1 MYALLAFLPIVA
13 VIILMT
19 LFNKGS
25 KLSLAIGWALTVLV
39 TILFWDMNL
48 VSVVGYSLFGLFK
61 ALDIIVIIFGAIL
74 ILNTLKQSG
83 AMASISQGFRS
94 ISPDRRVQAIIIG
107 WMFGAFIEGAAGFG
121 TPAALTAPLLVVL
134 GFPPLAAAIVTLIM
148 NTTPVAFGAVGTPTF
163 GAVSTLTSL
172 LERGG
177 INPDQFLSSLTLWS
191 AGIHTIVGSFIPLI
205 AIAVMTKFFGSEK
218 SIKPALKIAPFAIFA
233 GLSFTIPYVLIAAF
247 LGPELPSLLGGLI
260 GLVIVVT
267 AARKGFL
274 IPKETWDFVPGEQW
288 EDDWKSKTLQGAMEE
303 GSMPLLKAWIPYVV
317 IALLLVLSRVPAIG
331 LKGILSSQALS
342 VSFFPGIEK
351 TYQFKWAYLPGIIPF
366 MLVAVLTVFIH
377 RMEWNKVKTAWR
389 TSFKQISGA
398 AVALFAGI
406 AMVQLML
413 NSADNGA
420 GLPSMLTAMAQAM
433 AAIGGSL
440 YILVSPFI
448 GVLGSFMSGSN
459 TVSNI
464 LFSSLQYETADIL
477 TLPTVLIVA
486 LQVVGGGIGN
496 MVCINN
502 IVAVSATVGITG
514 VEGKVI
520 RRNFIPMV
528 IYSLAAGVLVLVLWL
543 IFY

>member
-1 MYALLAFLPIVA
+1 MYAALAFLPIVA

-19 LFNKGS
+19 IFNKGS
-25 KLSLAIGWALTVLV
+25 KLSLAIGWVLTVLV
-39 TILFWDMNL
+39 TIFFWDMNL
-48 VSVVGYSLFGLFK
+48 VSIAGYSLFGLFK
-61 ALDIIVIIFGAIL
+61 ALDIIIIIFGAIL

-134 GFPPLAAAIVTLIM
+134 GFPPLAAAVVTLIM
-148 NTTPVAFGAVGTPTF
+148 NSTPVAFGAVGTPVF
-163 GAVSTLTSL
+163 GAIGTLTSL
-172 LERGG
+172 FEAGG
-177 INPDQFLSSLTLWS
+177 INPDQFLSSLSLWS
-191 AGIHTIVGSFIPLI
+191 AGIHTLIGSFVPLM
-205 AIAVMTKFFGSEK
+205 AIAVMTRFFGAEK

-233 GLSFTIPYVLIAAF
+233 GLSFTIPYLLIAAL

-274 IPKETWDFVPGEQW
+274 IPGDTWDFPMEEKW
-288 EDDWKSKTLQGAMEE
+288 EDDWKSRTIQGSMEE
-303 GSMPLLKAWIPYVV
+303 GTMPLLKAWVPYVV

-366 MLVAVLTVFIH
+366 MLVAVLTIFIH
-377 RMEWNKVKTAWR
+377 KMEWKRVKTAWR
-389 TSFKQISGA
+389 TSFRQISGA

-413 NSADNGA
+413 NSGDNNA
-420 GLPSMLTAMAQAM
+420 GLPSMLTSMAQAM
-433 AAIGGSL
+433 ASIGGSL

-477 TLPTVLIVA
+477 SLPAVLIVA

-520 RRNFIPMV
+520 RRNFIPMI
-528 IYSLAAGVLVLVLWL
+528 IYSIAVGMLVLVLWM

>member
-1 MYALLAFLPIVA
+1 MYAALAFLPIVA

-39 TILFWDMNL
+39 TIFFWDMNL

-134 GFPPLAAAIVTLIM
+134 GFPPLAAAVVTLIM
-148 NTTPVAFGAVGTPTF
+148 NSTPVAFGAVGTPIF

-191 AGIHTIVGSFIPLI
+191 AGIHTIVGSFVPLI

-233 GLSFTIPYVLIAAF
+233 GLSFTIPYLLIAAL

-267 AARKGFL
+267 AAGKGFL
-274 IPKETWDFVPGEQW
+274 IPKETWDFVPREQW
-288 EDDWKSKTLQGAMEE
+288 EDDWKSKTIQGSMEE

-317 IALLLVLSRVPAIG
+317 IALLLVFSRVPAIG

-377 RMEWNKVKTAWR
+377 KMEWNKVKTAWR

>member
-1 MYALLAFLPIVA
+1 MYALLAFLPIAA

-25 KLSLAIGWALTVLV
+25 KLSLAIGWGLTVLV
-39 TILFWDMNL
+39 TLFFWDMNL
-48 VSVVGYSLFGLFK
+48 AAIAGYSLFGLFK

-121 TPAALTAPLLVVL
+121 TPAALTAPLLVAL

-148 NTTPVAFGAVGTPTF
+148 NTTPVAFGAVGTPVF

-177 INPDQFLSSLTLWS
+177 VNPDQFLSSLTLWS

-233 GLSFTIPYVLIAAF
+233 GLSFTIPHVLIAAL

-274 IPKETWDFVPGEQW
+274 IPKKTWDFVPAAQW
-288 EDDWKSKTLQGAMEE
+288 EDDWKSKTIQGSMEE
-303 GSMPLLKAWIPYVV
+303 GTMSLLKAWIPYVV

-331 LKGILSSQALS
+331 LKGVLSSQALN

-351 TYQFKWAYLPGIIPF
+351 TYQFKLAYLPGIIPF

-377 RMEWNKVKTAWR
+377 KMEWNKVKIAWK

-398 AVALFAGI
+398 AIALFAGI
-406 AMVQLML
+406 AMV
-413 NSADNGA
+413 
-420 GLPSMLTAMAQAM
+420 
-433 AAIGGSL
+433 
-440 YILVSPFI
+440 
-448 GVLGSFMSGSN
+448 
-459 TVSNI
+459 
-464 LFSSLQYETADIL
+464 
-477 TLPTVLIVA
+477 
-486 LQVVGGGIGN
+486 
-496 MVCINN
+496 
-502 IVAVSATVGITG
+502 
-514 VEGKVI
+514 
-520 RRNFIPMV
+520 
-528 IYSLAAGVLVLVLWL
+528 
-543 IFY
+543 